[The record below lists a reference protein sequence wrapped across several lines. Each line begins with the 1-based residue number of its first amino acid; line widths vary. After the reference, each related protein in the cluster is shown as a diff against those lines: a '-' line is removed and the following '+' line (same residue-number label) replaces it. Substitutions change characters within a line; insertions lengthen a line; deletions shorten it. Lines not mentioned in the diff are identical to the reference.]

1 MDSEIGIIGGSGLYS
16 LLENAEEVS
25 VDTKY
30 GSPSDKISVG
40 TLAGVNVAFLPRH
53 AKKHTIPPH
62 KVPYRANIEALRKLG
77 VKRIIATN
85 AVGSLKPEYKPGFIA
100 LFDQF
105 VNATNGR
112 PDTFFDE
119 GEVVHISSAE
129 PYCPQLR
136 SIAFDV
142 GLKAGIAMHQSGT
155 VVVING
161 PRFSTK
167 AESRTFAAQG
177 HHMVNMTQYPEIV
190 LARERQMC
198 YLGIA
203 LITDYDAG
211 LEERMDIKP
220 VTNAEVV
227 KIFGENVD
235 KAKRIITDVVKSV
248 PKDRTCSCSK
258 SLEGA
263 VMTHK

>member
-1 MDSEIGIIGGSGLYS
+1 MEAEIGIIGGSGLYS
-16 LLENAEEVS
+16 LLDSAEDIA

-30 GSPSDKISVG
+30 GKPSDAISVG
-40 TLAGVNVAFLPRH
+40 TLAGAKVAFLPRH
-53 AKKHTIPPH
+53 SKKHTIPPH
-62 KVPYRANIEALRKLG
+62 KVPFRANIDALSQLG

-85 AVGSLKPEYKPGFIA
+85 AVGSLKPEYKPGFLA

-105 VNATNGR
+105 VNATSGR
-112 PDTFFDE
+112 SDTFFDE
-119 GEVVHISSAE
+119 DMVVHVSSAE

-136 SIAFDV
+136 RIAAAAA
-142 GLKAGIAMHQSGT
+142 LKANIPIHERGT

-161 PRFSTK
+161 PRFSSK
-167 AESRTFAAQG
+167 AESRTFSAQG
-177 HHMVNMTQYPEIV
+177 HHMVNMTQYPEV
-190 LARERQMC
+190 MLARERQMC

-211 LEERMDIKP
+211 LEGRDDVKP

-227 KIFGENVD
+227 RIFGENVD
-235 KAKRIITDVVKSV
+235 KARRIIADVIKGV
-248 PKDRTCSCSK
+248 PKERECGCSK

-263 VMTHK
+263 LMTHK